1 VFEYYAFE
9 ETKTK
14 SYFNFT
20 LEKTDSAPYNLSA
33 TISEYGKLDLFDGAK
48 SLDFNMTACNSSREV
63 TWSSGLI
70 SDYWWSKMGSNISYP
85 DPSLS
90 IQFDSRSAN
99 LTLDGYISARSPN
112 LYGAD
117 TKIEAKIKVTFWG
130 VNDASRSDLLK
141 NDSSTPT
148 WIRTIGFGNSTNDI
162 QSLGKN
168 SGSSNRE
175 SPSVLSLLASASA
188 LFFVS
193 IYI

>member
-1 VFEYYAFE
+1 
-9 ETKTK
+9 
-14 SYFNFT
+14 
-20 LEKTDSAPYNLSA
+20 
-33 TISEYGKLDLFDGAK
+33 
-48 SLDFNMTACNSSREV
+48 
-63 TWSSGLI
+63 
-70 SDYWWSKMGSNISYP
+70 MGSNISYP